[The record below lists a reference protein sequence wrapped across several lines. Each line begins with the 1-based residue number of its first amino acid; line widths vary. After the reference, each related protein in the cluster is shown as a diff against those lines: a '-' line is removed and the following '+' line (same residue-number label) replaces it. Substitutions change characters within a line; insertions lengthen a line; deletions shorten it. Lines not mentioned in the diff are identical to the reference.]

1 MIGDLYTPKQLDIL
15 SRVYGEDWFMLIL
28 HGAKRSGKTKLN
40 NDLFLQEILRVKKA
54 ADAQGVH
61 RPMYILSGA
70 SLGMI
75 DKNILTEL
83 HNSYGL
89 EFAMDKFNNFTLFG
103 VKIVQV
109 GHSKV
114 SGVDN
119 IRGMTAWGAY
129 INEASLANPEV
140 FDEIKSRCSGEGAR
154 ILVDTNTDNPEHWLK
169 KDYIDNPDPMIVSY
183 SFTLW
188 DNIKFLGQRYID
200 NMVNTTPTGVFTD
213 RNINGLWVTGEG
225 TVLSDYSKANEI
237 VSTTGLDFVRYFAG
251 VDWGFEHYGIIG
263 VFGVTVDGYI
273 IKIHETWAKHKG
285 QEFWLETAKIYMS
298 EYGYDIPFYCDSAR
312 PDLISY
318 FRENNVN
325 AKLAD
330 KRVLP
335 GIEYLSRV
343 IKSKKLRVVA
353 ENCGLWLKN
362 VYSYKWNTKT
372 GEPIKEDDDS
382 IDMTRYAVFSDYMVI
397 KNIKKRAKNRSSVE
411 GLVQRYGL

>member
-1 MIGDLYTPKQLDIL
+1 
-15 SRVYGEDWFMLIL
+15 
-28 HGAKRSGKTKLN
+28 
-40 NDLFLQEILRVKKA
+40 
-54 ADAQGVH
+54 
-61 RPMYILSGA
+61 
-70 SLGMI
+70 
-75 DKNILTEL
+75 
-83 HNSYGL
+83 
-89 EFAMDKFNNFTLFG
+89 
-103 VKIVQV
+103 
-109 GHSKV
+109 
-114 SGVDN
+114 
-119 IRGMTAWGAY
+119 
-129 INEASLANPEV
+129 
-140 FDEIKSRCSGEGAR
+140 
-154 ILVDTNTDNPEHWLK
+154 
-169 KDYIDNPDPMIVSY
+169 MIVSY

-225 TVLSDYSKANEI
+225 TVLSDYSKGNEI
-237 VSTTGLDFVRYFAG
+237 VATTGLDFVRYFAG